1 MKLSYLAAAG
11 AALALSTSAMAN
23 SFVNGGFENGNT
35 TGWDVQSS
43 KSRTSVTNGSLN
55 PGFFS
60 SGVNAGARSAV
71 INSSYV
77 DPNLGS
83 KIGSTVYSGNFGYR
97 VEDTTSGGYAS
108 LIQQRVDNYT
118 DANIFFAW
126 KSVLEGAHGVNDAA
140 TMIITLTN
148 ATTGAE
154 LIRRVYNAAS
164 TGGGVDSRFTYDNAT
179 NLYYTAQ
186 WQIEQLDVSAFSGDS
201 FILSVIAADCQ
212 PAGHEGYVYLDGF
225 GAVAPPPV
233 DPGAVPEPATWAM
246 MIGGFGMIGAS
257 LRNRRRKVSVS
268 FA

>member
-1 MKLSYLAAAG
+1 
-11 AALALSTSAMAN
+11 MA
-23 SFVNGGFENGNT
+23 
-35 TGWDVQSS
+35 SS
-43 KSRTSVTNGSLN
+43 KSRTSVTNGALN
-55 PGFFS
+55 PAFFTT
-60 SGVNAGARSAV
+60 GVNSGARSAV
-71 INSSYV
+71 INANYV

-83 KIGSTVYSGNFGYR
+83 KLGSTVYSGNYGYR

-108 LIQQRVDNYT
+108 LIQQRVNNYSDT
-118 DANIFFAW
+118 NIFFAW

-148 ATTGAE
+148 ANTGAE
-154 LIRRVYNAAS
+154 LVRRVYNAAS
-164 TGGGVDSRFTYDNAT
+164 GGSGVDTRFTYDTQT
-179 NLYYTAQ
+179 NLFYTAS
-186 WQIEQLDVSAFSGDS
+186 WQIENIDVSNFLGQD

-225 GAVAPPPV
+225 GAVVPPTT

-257 LRNRRRKVSVS
+257 LRNRRRKSAVS